1 MKETDF
7 ITLGFKKQ
15 QETIESSGCDT
26 DWHYYVLKIG
36 DITLI
41 SNDNEEAEKTEWYV
55 YIFDLLEFCFTNFED
70 VYNLIQILKKG
81 LTNGTVTKR

>member
-7 ITLGFKKQ
+7 ITLKFQKQ
-15 QETIESSGCDT
+15 QETIESSGCET
-26 DWHYYVLKIG
+26 DWHYYTLKIG

-55 YIFDLLEFCFTNFED
+55 YIFDSLEFCFTNFED
-70 VYNLIQILKKG
+70 VYNLIQVLKKG
-81 LTNGTVTKR
+81 LENGTVTKG